1 MKIRFNSIG
10 LIVILL
16 TAISCNNIYERKLT
30 GEYKILSYHLV
41 GDTPGMKPFTSLSPI
56 LKLKSDLTFEY
67 SENMQI
73 KGNWSAVNSDWYLIT
88 LDFTDGPVI
97 DGFFNTTTAGA
108 DTSIIYLTEIS
119 DFFDFKSFK
128 FDSLFFIKAK
138 R

>member
-1 MKIRFNSIG
+1 MKTTFNAIG

-41 GDTPGMKPFTSLSPI
+41 GDTPGMKPFTSISPI

-67 SENMQI
+67 TENRQI

-88 LDFTDGPVI
+88 LDFTDGSMI
-97 DGFFNTTTAGA
+97 DGFFNTTTAGT

-119 DFFDFKSFK
+119 DLFDFERFK

-138 R
+138 M